1 MSDYEHIKL
10 VGTETAYP
18 YTAHQRGG
26 GEFSRPPRDRVQHA
40 DRLRSELE
48 ATSTQAEQV
57 GLLATDGMALTFVLR
72 PEAMDVVNSLEQTRS
87 GIVLLNVLVHPN
99 SIRATVKVP
108 PGKRRVLEGILD
120 RYKTEE
126 TKFGR
131 PKHQDL
137 VESIDAVRLASETD
151 LWTDTLPFPDPAED
165 LWWEI
170 WLHTDT
176 GGPQAARTE
185 FADEAQR
192 SGFVVKPRALEFP
205 DRIVVLAWGN
215 FGHWA
220 QQPRLLLRVAE
231 LRRAKAVNSGYIEAG
246 PRFQRELVDELLGRV
261 VPPGA
266 DAPAVCLLDT
276 GVAREHPLLRDAL
289 AAKDTETL
297 DPNWGSHD
305 RDPNRHGT
313 TTAGVALYGS
323 LVDAFESSDPVELTH
338 RLESVKI
345 LPHSGENEPDTY
357 GNMTQEAMARIES
370 LQPERQRVFSLTV
383 TADCRDGGF
392 PSAWSGALDQVC
404 MGGEDTGSAKLICV
418 SAGNLRDQIF
428 SADFDYPMIDDPAC
442 GVEDPGQA
450 WNALTVGAMTD
461 RIDVG
466 EDPAFVEYRPLAT
479 AGDLSPTSR
488 VSLAWPD
495 QGWPLKPDIV
505 MEGGN
510 WAYGPSG
517 DRCVPDDLGLLT
529 TTLSPEGRLL
539 TITHDTSPATAA
551 AARLGARIF
560 ARYPNLRP
568 ETVRGLLVH
577 AARWTTAMHERFPGS
592 NKAAAQSRLRCY
604 GYGVPDERRA
614 LYSAENTA
622 TMVYEGDISPYRTT
636 PKGEIKTNMMHVHEL
651 PWPSKALE
659 NLGAVPVRLR
669 VTLSYFIEPSPGR
682 RGWKKRHRYAS
693 HGLRF
698 EVFRPTESEQQFL
711 ARINAAMLNEDSGA
725 VDASQTLPWVVGP
738 QGRTKGSVHCDWCET
753 TAADLLLCGKI
764 AVFPVTG
771 WWKERKHLG
780 RWDQRA
786 PYSLIVSLE
795 TGAEDVDLY
804 TEIKTKIAQT
814 IAVDIAPG

>member
-1 MSDYEHIKL
+1 VSEYEHIKL

-18 YTAHQRGG
+18 YTAHPRGD

-48 ATSTQAEQV
+48 ATSTQAEQG
-57 GLLATDGMALTFVLR
+57 GLLATDGMALTFLLR

-87 GIVLLNVLVHPN
+87 GIALLNVVVHPN

-108 PGKRRVLEGILD
+108 SGKRRVLEGIFD

-137 VESIDAVRLASETD
+137 VESIDAIRLASETD
-151 LWTDTLPFPDPAED
+151 LWTDTLPFPDPVED

-176 GGPQAARTE
+176 DGPEAARTE

-192 SGFVVKPRALEFP
+192 AGFVIKPRALQFP

-220 QQPRLLLRVAE
+220 HHPRLLLRVAE
-231 LRRAKAVNSGYIEAG
+231 LRRAKAVNSGYTEAS
-246 PRFQRELVDELLGRV
+246 PRFQRELVDELLVRV

-297 DPNWGSHD
+297 DPSWGPHD
-305 RDPNRHGT
+305 RDPGRHGT
-313 TTAGVALYGS
+313 TMAGVALYGS
-323 LVDAFESSDPVELTH
+323 LVDAFESSEPVELMH

-345 LPHSGENEPDTY
+345 LPHSGENEPDSY
-357 GNMTQEAMARIES
+357 GNITQEAMARIES
-370 LQPERQRVFSLTV
+370 LQPERQRVFSLTA

-392 PSAWSGALDQVC
+392 PSAWSGALDQAC

-428 SADFDYPMIDDPAC
+428 AADFDYPMIDDPAC

-479 AGDLSPTSR
+479 PGDLSPTSR

-505 MEGGN
+505 MEGG
-510 WAYGPSG
+510 G
-517 DRCVPDDLGLLT
+517 T
-529 TTLSPEGRLL
+529 GRMVQ
-539 TITHDTSPATAA
+539 TETAA
-551 AARLGARIF
+551 SLTVSASS
-560 ARYPNLRP
+560 RP
-568 ETVRGLLVH
+568 PS
-577 AARWTTAMHERFPGS
+577 AP
-592 NKAAAQSRLRCY
+592 KAGC
-604 GYGVPDERRA
+604 
-614 LYSAENTA
+614 
-622 TMVYEGDISPYRTT
+622 
-636 PKGEIKTNMMHVHEL
+636 
-651 PWPSKALE
+651 
-659 NLGAVPVRLR
+659 
-669 VTLSYFIEPSPGR
+669 
-682 RGWKKRHRYAS
+682 
-693 HGLRF
+693 
-698 EVFRPTESEQQFL
+698 
-711 ARINAAMLNEDSGA
+711 
-725 VDASQTLPWVVGP
+725 
-738 QGRTKGSVHCDWCET
+738 
-753 TAADLLLCGKI
+753 
-764 AVFPVTG
+764 
-771 WWKERKHLG
+771 
-780 RWDQRA
+780 
-786 PYSLIVSLE
+786 
-795 TGAEDVDLY
+795 
-804 TEIKTKIAQT
+804 
-814 IAVDIAPG
+814 